1 MRELVGGGGEVSSVV
16 LQLSQ
21 SAARVPP
28 VWCGWGPAFLN
39 PSLQV
44 TCGTTKPEVCNFKR
58 PAPCGSKVT
67 NAELPNLDFSTAAL
81 ISSAGHPFNI
91 LFLKLSTI
99 SSLPASLLGI
109 LSLAAS
115 LCHEVDIGDDHV
127 LADRLAHVVD
137 GEQSN
142 GGSREGFH
150 LHPCLAGAFHPEN
163 RRAKAEVTQGK
174 GQESLR
180 E

>member
-1 MRELVGGGGEVSSVV
+1 M
-16 LQLSQ
+16 
-21 SAARVPP
+21 
-28 VWCGWGPAFLN
+28 
-39 PSLQV
+39 
-44 TCGTTKPEVCNFKR
+44 
-58 PAPCGSKVT
+58 

-81 ISSAGHPFNI
+81 ISSLQHFISLAI
-91 LFLKLSTI
+91 STI

-150 LHPCLAGAFHPEN
+150 LHPCLARAFHPEN
-163 RRAKAEVTQGK
+163 GRLRQKRPK

>member
-16 LQLSQ
+16 VQLSQ

-44 TCGTTKPEVCNFKR
+44 TCGTTRAEVCIFKR

-150 LHPCLAGAFHPEN
+150 LHPCLAGALHPEN
-163 RRAKAEVTQGK
+163 KRLRQKRPK

>member
-1 MRELVGGGGEVSSVV
+1 M
-16 LQLSQ
+16 
-21 SAARVPP
+21 
-28 VWCGWGPAFLN
+28 
-39 PSLQV
+39 
-44 TCGTTKPEVCNFKR
+44 
-58 PAPCGSKVT
+58 T

-127 LADRLAHVVD
+127 LADCLAHVVD
-137 GEQSN
+137 GEQSD

-150 LHPCLAGAFHPEN
+150 LHPCLASALHPEN
-163 RRAKAEVTQGK
+163 RRAEAEETQGSRK
-174 GQESLR
+174 SQGVNGTGQAVHCIFKSIFSYCSHIVWSMKMF
-180 E
+180 

>member
-1 MRELVGGGGEVSSVV
+1 M
-16 LQLSQ
+16 
-21 SAARVPP
+21 
-28 VWCGWGPAFLN
+28 
-39 PSLQV
+39 
-44 TCGTTKPEVCNFKR
+44 
-58 PAPCGSKVT
+58 T

-127 LADRLAHVVD
+127 LAHRLAHVVD

-142 GGSREGFH
+142 GGAREGFH
-150 LHPCLAGAFHPEN
+150 LHPCLASALHPEN
-163 RRAKAEVTQGK
+163 RGLRQKRPKARVKKVSGNEWDRTGCSLQFLSQFFSIAVTLPGP
-174 GQESLR
+174 
-180 E
+180 